1 MNDDEKKIV
10 ITFVIQGKEFAI
22 EVNINQSIKAGVHKA
37 LEQAG
42 QSGSHKGW
50 ELRKEGGGL
59 INMDSS
65 WKEQNITSPI
75 KLFLSKGAGR
85 GGTSSGKK
93 TYQVQYTF

>member
-1 MNDDEKKIV
+1 MNDNEKKID
-10 ITFVIQGKEFAI
+10 ITFVIQGKEFTI

-42 QSGSHKGW
+42 QSGSHKEW
-50 ELRKEGGGL
+50 ELRTESGEL

-65 WKEQNITSPI
+65 WKDQNITSPT

-85 GGTSSGKK
+85 GGIFNGKK
-93 TYQVQYTF
+93 TYQDQYTH